1 VEWQLLADVPDETLR
16 TVLSIARRRT
26 FAKNE
31 IVFHRGDPADSLHL
45 IVKGR
50 FAVRIATPLGD
61 TATLSVRGPG
71 DAYGELALLGEES
84 ARSATVSA
92 LEPAETHSIYRGDF
106 IRLRREHP
114 RVNEVLSGILAE
126 HLRRLSEQ
134 LIEAYYVPAD
144 RRVLRRVRD
153 LVEIYG
159 RGSEAV
165 VIPLTQEDIAG
176 LAGTSRATVN
186 RVLREEER
194 RGTVELRRGKTVVL
208 DLDELAR
215 RAEQGAA
222 DASRRSPF
230 VLVYLCSCV
239 TQYAVSGV
247 GGVLKRPLTA

>member
-1 VEWQLLADVPDETLR
+1 MEWQLLADVPDEALR
-16 TVLSIARRRT
+16 AVLTIARRRT

-61 TATLSVRGPG
+61 TVTLSVRGPG

-92 LEPAETHSIYRGDF
+92 LEAAETHSIYRDDF
-106 IRLRREHP
+106 MRLRREYPH
-114 RVNEVLSGILAE
+114 VNEVLSGILAE

-153 LVEIYG
+153 LVGDLPARIGG
-159 RGSEAV
+159 RRRSAH
-165 VIPLTQEDIAG
+165 AG
-176 LAGTSRATVN
+176 GHRRSRRHVA
-186 RVLREEER
+186 RDRQPR
-194 RGTVELRRGKTVVL
+194 AC
-208 DLDELAR
+208 AR
-215 RAEQGAA
+215 RSDGEP
-222 DASRRSPF
+222 SS
-230 VLVYLCSCV
+230 
-239 TQYAVSGV
+239 
-247 GGVLKRPLTA
+247 